1 MSGDDEAKRW
11 LRYAR
16 EDLQTAES
24 MAGRDDAYPRHACWL
39 AQQAAGKALKSA
51 LILSQV
57 DFPFSHDLDR
67 LRDLLP
73 DGWRVKKECPDL
85 AELTEWAVQARYPG
99 DMPEAVE
106 ADARTATEQAGKV
119 VEAVAADLKARD
131 VINDS

>member
-1 MSGDDEAKRW
+1 MSGNDEAKRW

-16 EDLQTAES
+16 EDLQAAES
-24 MAGRDDAYPRHACWL
+24 MIGSDNAYPRHACWL
-39 AQQAAGKALKSA
+39 AQQAAEKVLKSA
-51 LILSQV
+51 LILAQI

-73 DGWRVKKECPDL
+73 DVWRVKKECPDL

-106 ADARTATEQAGKV
+106 ADAQTATEQAEKV
-119 VEAVAADLKARD
+119 VEAVVADLKARG
-131 VINDS
+131 VIDDS